1 MPLKV
6 QSSAQTVLIWYKA
19 PWTIAYWTP
28 GPTCK
33 CSSQCIQSFFSCKL
47 SVQKK
52 EGISLVLFRVQG
64 LWRLKFGKLFWRLP
78 SAWMVT
84 VLPGWTPPASIRQ
97 VSPRSFK
104 EQGNQTLP
112 FSARSG
118 LRQLR
123 APANS
128 KAESG
133 MQISTLGTVHK
144 VLSKTYRPLRDRR
157 QFGERKFLTCC
168 CILLFFFFR
177 AHTIHYNY
185 RSESLVIQ
193 LFKRSFRISPALFP
207 SF

>member
-1 MPLKV
+1 MPLNV
-6 QSSAQTVLIWYKA
+6 QSSAQTVPIWYKA
-19 PWTIAYWTP
+19 PWGIAYWTP

-33 CSSQCIQSFFSCKL
+33 FSSQCIQSFFFSASSLCRRRRKSL
-47 SVQKK
+47 WFFLECRAC
-52 EGISLVLFRVQG
+52 EGSSLENFSEG
-64 LWRLKFGKLFWRLP
+64 FP

-84 VLPGWTPPASIRQ
+84 VLPGRTPRASIRQ

-104 EQGNQTLP
+104 EQGNRTLP

-118 LRQLR
+118 LRQPR

-157 QFGERKFLTCC
+157 QFGERKFFTCC
-168 CILLFFFFR
+168 CILLFFFFPCS
-177 AHTIHYNY
+177 HHP
-185 RSESLVIQ
+185 L
-193 LFKRSFRISPALFP
+193 
-207 SF
+207 

>member
-1 MPLKV
+1 MPLNV
-6 QSSAQTVLIWYKA
+6 QSSAQTVPIWYKA
-19 PWTIAYWTP
+19 PWGIAYWTP

-33 CSSQCIQSFFSCKL
+33 FSSQCIQSFFFFFCKL

-52 EGISLVLFRVQG
+52 EEISLVLFRVQG
-64 LWRLKFGKLFWRLP
+64 LWRLKFGKLFWRVP

-84 VLPGWTPPASIRQ
+84 VLPGRTPPASIRQ

-104 EQGNQTLP
+104 EQGNRTLP

-168 CILLFFFFR
+168 CILLFFFSVL
-177 AHTIHYNY
+177 TP
-185 RSESLVIQ
+185 STVITGVN
-193 LFKRSFRISPALFP
+193 P
-207 SF
+207 